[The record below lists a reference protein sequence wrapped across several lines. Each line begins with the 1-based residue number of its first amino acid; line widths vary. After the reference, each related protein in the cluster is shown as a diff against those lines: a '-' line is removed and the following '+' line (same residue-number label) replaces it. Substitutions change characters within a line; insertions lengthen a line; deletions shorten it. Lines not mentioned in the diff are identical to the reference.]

1 MKPIAVMPMCNF
13 GGLAIM
19 EIIHGIDDKV
29 VVCDSYGDGYKHRT
43 VHKLYT
49 STKGTYFR
57 RYGKRYY
64 LDDFMKI

>member
-19 EIIHGIDDKV
+19 EIIQCDNKV
-29 VVCDSYGDGYKHRT
+29 VVCDNYGDGYKHRT

-49 STKGTYFR
+49 NKKGTYFR

-64 LDDFMKI
+64 LDDFMRI